1 MKPLEIFLLIIILSY
16 PPFVFSQ
23 SDSVG
28 VELID
33 AYCTREI
40 PYTFKLSFYTSE
52 SCKSKVILEG
62 KYEFTVSADFIDLH
76 KAEININ
83 NLAFTNPIV
92 NFIIETET
100 KSGVINKSE
109 VFDFDL
115 PYEPQIK
122 EGSSLLTLCL
132 FGSSLILIPYP
143 SYVAESKSTY
153 FSLTKE
159 IPVISFRSKSLH
171 YVSGYLS
178 LEYSY
183 IFNAQN
189 PGYLRAG
196 YKKLFEVPGL
206 EYVSPGI
213 SLYTNFN
220 TNQGI
225 SPEFSIGLFTIEDT
239 FTVYVRCRS
248 NFTFHSAGSNFQ
260 EIYIGFYSGLFSFYL
275 D

>member
-196 YKKLFEVPGL
+196 YKKIFEVPGL

-220 TNQGI
+220 TNHGI